1 MQVVSS
7 DSQNIL
13 TLALI
18 GMILSGTWLAYNL
31 GLFRFFSAINDE
43 KKIVLPSFLFLL
55 SPFLVPFIFSH
66 PLPGGLSSIIPVI
79 TFIVGQLFAE
89 SNNKKILSEKEK
101 EAIHQ
106 LHMKLLINEEKA
118 QNNKRHLES
127 LVSHPPVNTLSPLE
141 DIKPDLIKLASFQG
155 LIEANFRSAS
165 DDLIIHTRKCA
176 TLIDKFNTAL
186 AQREANEKEVN
197 EKQANERE
205 VKEVSIGPRVVD
217 KYKPSYMTNRMMDRS
232 LLQDTKDFLSCH
244 NEFLDDVRG
253 INKSWV

>member
-1 MQVVSS
+1 MQAISS

-18 GMILSGTWLAYNL
+18 GIVLSGTWLAHNL
-31 GLFRFFSAINDE
+31 GLFTFFNAINDE

-55 SPFLVPFIFSH
+55 SPFLVPFLSSH
-66 PLPGGLSSIIPVI
+66 PLPGALSSIIPVI

-89 SNNKKILSEKEK
+89 SNNKKILSEKER

-118 QNNKRHLES
+118 QNNKFRLES
-127 LVSHPPVNTLSPLE
+127 RVSHPPVNALSPLE
-141 DIKPDLIKLASFQG
+141 DIKPELIKLASFQG
-155 LIEANFRSAS
+155 LIEANLRSAS
-165 DDLIIHTRKCA
+165 DALIIHTRKCA
-176 TLIDKFNTAL
+176 TLIDKFNTEL
-186 AQREANEKEVN
+186 TQREANEREIN

-205 VKEVSIGPRVVD
+205 AKEISTRPMAVD
-217 KYKPSYMTNRMMDRS
+217 KHKPSYVTNRMMDRS

-253 INKSWV
+253 IKNF